1 MQKVSLYIQPQS
13 SESPDLNNLE
23 MVQVDLMEE
32 ELISVTQVIKDIH
45 SLDKVFTDYSRT
57 FNLPASKT
65 NNSVFNFWYNSDV
78 QGFNSNVYCNARI
91 FVNHQSFREG
101 RLKLNTVSMN
111 NGQPSI
117 YKVTFLG
124 NTTKLTDLFK
134 EDRLDDLN
142 WLDNFNH
149 SATATYVREA
159 LVSGKNFTVDSV
171 TYNKAIVYPLLAH
184 SQAYIYNQYGDFNNG
199 MNIAITAQT
208 NTQRGV
214 VPEDLKPALKL
225 SIILKAIEN
234 QYGITFKTG
243 EFFDSDVF
251 TNLYMW
257 LHRAKGKMPLAGTF
271 IGNQSSYSL
280 AGDVTEM
287 TDPNSKYGNF
297 GQSSGI
303 FFVKFTN
310 YANVTYLNNNI
321 RFTTLIT
328 PTSATAQAFYT
339 LQILDA
345 GNWNVI
351 SERTR
356 LQGTQSV
363 VFELGFAD
371 FQLSDPAQYYYD
383 TFGGTAF
390 ERRPIVFR
398 LISEDAIAFQSKIT
412 VDRHLQYEYG
422 GSTYDFNYQI
432 VATSLSSTLAPQE
445 GLVSIVEQIPKISV
459 RKFLDGLFKQYN
471 LVCFVEELTGE
482 VVVKTLDT
490 YYAEGNQVDITQYID
505 TSKHEVE
512 SVIPFNDIDFE
523 HMPPKSILAQRY
535 LEQNN
540 VQFGE
545 VNYRVQADESKTFKV
560 KTPFGHMMFE
570 RLQRKDTGINTTL
583 STGSFLDIDLQP
595 TVGAPLLLYINP
607 LYIGD
612 TNTINFVDSVR
623 TSTVLGA
630 IFPAGLTRHT
640 LTNFHY
646 PSNYSSLGTLTVPPE
661 NNLNFG
667 SEINEFQLTDYGG
680 DNNSLFQKYYRNYI
694 NRIYSIKARLVHFK
708 AILPLELITNLKL
721 NDLIVVGTKAY
732 TINKMTTKL
741 QNGESSLE
749 LFSEPVYDVT
759 SETISVSYSASSFCQ
774 NVVDPTPTASPTG
787 GTFTST

>member
-13 SESPDLNNLE
+13 SESPDENNLE

-45 SLDKVFTDYSRT
+45 NLDKVFTDYSRT

-78 QGFNSNVYCNARI
+78 EGFNSNVYCNARI
-91 FVNHQSFREG
+91 FVNHQPFREG
-101 RLKLNTVSMN
+101 RLKLNTVSMKH
-111 NGQPSI
+111 GQPSI

-124 NTTKLTDLFK
+124 NVTKLTDLFK
-134 EDRLDDLN
+134 EDRLDDLS

-149 SATATYVREA
+149 SATDTYVRQA
-159 LVSGKNFTVDSV
+159 LESGKSFTVDSV
-171 TYNKAIVYPLLAH
+171 VYNKAIVYPLLAH
-184 SQAYIYNQYGDFNNG
+184 SQAYLYNQNGDYSNG
-199 MNIAITAQT
+199 MNIAVTSQS

-225 SIILKAIEN
+225 SVIFKAIEN

-243 EFFDSDVF
+243 EFLDSDVF

-280 AGDVTEM
+280 SGDVTEM
-287 TDPNSKYGNF
+287 TDATSRYGYF

-303 FFVKFTN
+303 FFVKFTD
-310 YANVTYLNNNI
+310 YANTTYINNNI
-321 RFTTLIT
+321 RFTTQIT

-345 GNWNVI
+345 GSWSVI

-363 VFELGFAD
+363 TFELGFAF
-371 FQLSDPAQYYYD
+371 FQLLDPAQYYYD
-383 TFGGTAF
+383 IFGGSAS
-390 ERRPIVFR
+390 ELRPIVFR

-412 VDRHLQYEYG
+412 VDRHLEYEFSG
-422 GSTYDFNYQI
+422 VTYDYDYQI
-432 VATSLSSTLAPQE
+432 VATSLSNSLAPQE
-445 GLVSIVEQIPKISV
+445 GLVSIVEQIPKIRV
-459 RKFLDGLFKQYN
+459 REFLDGLFKQYN
-471 LVCFVEELTGE
+471 LICFVEELTGK
-482 VVVKTLDT
+482 VVIKTLDT

-505 TSKHEVE
+505 TNKHEIE

-535 LEQNN
+535 LEENN
-540 VQFGE
+540 IQFGE
-545 VNYRVQADESKTFKV
+545 VNYRVQADESKTFTV
-560 KTPFGHMMFE
+560 KTPFEHMMFE
-570 RLQRKDTGINTTL
+570 RLQKKDTGANTTL
-583 STGSFLDIDLQP
+583 LTGSFLDIDLQP
-595 TVGAPLLLYINP
+595 TVGAPLILYVNSINVAVNP
-607 LYIGD
+607 V
-612 TNTINFVDSVR
+612 NFVDSVR
-623 TSTVLGA
+623 TSSVLGA

-640 LTNFHY
+640 ITNLHY
-646 PSNYSSLGTLTVPPE
+646 PSNYNSLGSLTLPPAQ
-661 NNLNFG
+661 NLNFG
-667 SEINEFQLTDYGG
+667 SEINEYQLTDYSG

-694 NRIYSIKARLVHFK
+694 NRIYSLKARLIHFK
-708 AILPLELITNLKL
+708 AVLPLELITNLKL
-721 NDLIVVGTKAY
+721 NDLVVVGTKAY

-759 SETISVSYSASSFCQ
+759 SETISVSYDSNSYCQ
-774 NVVDPTPTASPTG
+774 NVVDPTPTASPSG